1 MRLVPLAGPGAPAIG
16 GAGGPGADD
25 GVPGIGDIGFKAARL
40 AAALRAGLPV
50 LPGWVVPVGLGESA
64 MGAGS

>member
-40 AAALRAGLPV
+40 AAALRAGR
-50 LPGWVVPVGLGESA
+50 PG
-64 MGAGS
+64 